1 MRINHIDIRRH
12 FLTDMMED
20 KDIDIKYIW
29 SEENPAGIMTKND
42 SKVDFVK
49 QVKRIIEGG
58 LWELVENGR
67 ENVNNTRV
75 ADDVI
80 KHYKT

>member
-49 QVKRIIEGG
+49 
-58 LWELVENGR
+58 
-67 ENVNNTRV
+67 
-75 ADDVI
+75 
-80 KHYKT
+80 